1 VPPVEHII
9 YIPVVLILG
18 IVIGYVL
25 GGRAAREDLEKK
37 RKRARE

>member
-1 VPPVEHII
+1 MPPVEHII